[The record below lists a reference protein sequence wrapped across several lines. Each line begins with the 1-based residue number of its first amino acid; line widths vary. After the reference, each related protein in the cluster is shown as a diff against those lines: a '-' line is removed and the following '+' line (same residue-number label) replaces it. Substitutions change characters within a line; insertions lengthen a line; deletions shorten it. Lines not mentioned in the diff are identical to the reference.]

1 MTDHANDT
9 AGMTLAR
16 DADHTQPSES
26 SVSSFPR
33 QQPADDPMTDIAP
46 SSFAAT
52 LKLRVAE
59 ARVEDIGRAV
69 ARIAP
74 IDLQRM
80 GARPGDVVKITG
92 SATAVGRAE
101 ISEDGH
107 EGMIQIDGTC
117 RSNCGAGLQEQ
128 VTVTR
133 VDSEQAVAV
142 RFTPLWVGAAPATIA
157 PDRILEDLVGVPVI
171 AGCVVRV
178 PTFAKAVNFQVVR
191 TIPAGPVVI
200 GKRTDIRV
208 VEGDSTVAR
217 APAVSYEDIGG
228 LEREVARVREIVELP
243 LKYSRIF
250 ERLGILAPKGVLLY
264 GPPGT
269 GKTLLARAVA
279 AESRVHFIHLNGP
292 EIMRKFYGESEA
304 KLRELFEEAARNAP
318 SILFIDEIDAVA
330 PKRAEVTGE
339 VEKRVVAQ
347 LLSLMDGFVAR
358 GQVIVIGATNIPEVL
373 DPALRR
379 PGRFDREIEIGVP
392 NTQARLQIL
401 RIHTR
406 AMPLA
411 ADVDLQ
417 EIAEHSH
424 GFVGADLEALG
435 QEVGMIALRRFL
447 SSTPLDTDGIAAE
460 ELGALQ
466 VTRDD
471 FLAGLKEVEPSAT
484 REFFIEKS
492 SSTFASLGGLN
503 EVKRLLD
510 GVVEHSHMRDE
521 IYEQV
526 GLAPPRGIL
535 LAGPSGTGKT
545 AMARALSGEK
555 QIPLIAIDGPQLYSK
570 WLGESER
577 ALREVFKKAR
587 RAAPCILFFD
597 TIDAVAPRFGAD
609 QFGSDIY
616 QRILSQ
622 LLREID
628 NLRDVKGVILLAAS
642 NRPERIDPALLRS
655 GRFDYILP
663 FVKPNADDRAAI
675 MRLCCRRI
683 PLAPDV
689 DFEDFGNRTEDLTG
703 ADIESLCKKATLLA
717 IVEFQDGTRP
727 APFTVL
733 RSDFLSVL
741 DSNRSNLRELN
752 CTNPSHDRAGNSS
765 PGPSNSS
772 NKKRAES

>member
-1 MTDHANDT
+1 M
-9 AGMTLAR
+9 AR
-16 DADHTQPSES
+16 VAIAADEPG
-26 SVSSFPR
+26 SVV
-33 QQPADDPMTDIAP
+33 
-46 SSFAAT
+46 AT
-52 LKLRVAE
+52 ITLRVAE
-59 ARVEDIGRAV
+59 ARVEDVGRAI
-69 ARIAP
+69 ARLTPA
-74 IDLQRM
+74 DLLRM
-80 GARPGDVVKITG
+80 GARAGDVLKITG
-92 SATAVGRAE
+92 GAIGLARAE
-101 ISEDGH
+101 LSDGGF

-117 RSNCGAGLQEQ
+117 RSNCSAGLQEQ
-128 VTVTR
+128 VTVAPIEC
-133 VDSEQAVAV
+133 EQAVAV
-142 RFTPLWVGAAPATIA
+142 RLSPLWVGVAPATIA

-171 AGCVVRV
+171 AGCAVRV

-191 TIPAGPVVI
+191 TIPSGPVVI
-200 GKRTDIRV
+200 GKRTDLRV
-208 VEGDSTVAR
+208 VEGEQTAAR

-228 LEREVARVREIVELP
+228 LEREVARVREMVELP

-304 KLRELFEEAARNAP
+304 KLREVFEEAARHAP
-318 SILFIDEIDAVA
+318 AILFIDEIDAVA
-330 PKRAEVTGE
+330 PRRTEVTGE

-411 ADVDLQ
+411 PDVDLQ

-447 SSTPLDTDGIAAE
+447 SAAPLETDAASAD
-460 ELGALQ
+460 LGALQ

-471 FLAGLKEVEPSAT
+471 FLAALKEVEPSAT

-492 SSTFASLGGLN
+492 ASTFASLGGLS

-510 GVVEHSHMRDE
+510 AVIEHSHMRDE

-535 LAGPSGTGKT
+535 LTGPSGTGKT

-597 TIDAVAPRFGAD
+597 TIDAVAPKFGAD
-609 QFGSDIY
+609 QFGTDVY

-628 NLRDVKGVILLAAS
+628 NLRDVKGVVLLGAT

-663 FVKPNADDRAAI
+663 FAKPDAAERAAI
-675 MRLCCRRI
+675 MRLCCRRV
-683 PLAPDV
+683 PLAPDL
-689 DFEDFGNRTEDLTG
+689 DFEEFAGRMEGLTG

-717 IVEFQDGTRP
+717 IAEFQDGTRV
-727 APFTVL
+727 APFVVL
-733 RSDFLSVL
+733 RSDFLAVL
-741 DSNRSNLRELN
+741 ESDRGSPKQVVAINKWKSLN
-752 CTNPSHDRAGNSS
+752 VL
-765 PGPSNSS
+765 SNSAGDLCPGGS
-772 NKKRAES
+772 D

>member
-1 MTDHANDT
+1 MTELANDI
-9 AGMTLAR
+9 AGVAAASRDPQHAEQPPAEARFDGFARRSKVSTGAMTE
-16 DADHTQPSES
+16 TP
-26 SVSSFPR
+26 
-33 QQPADDPMTDIAP
+33 P
-46 SSFAAT
+46 SSLAASVI
-52 LKLRVAE
+52 LRVAE
-59 ARVEDIGRAV
+59 ARVEDIGHAI
-69 ARIAP
+69 ARLAP
-74 IDLQRM
+74 VDLLRL
-80 GARPGDVVKITG
+80 GARAGNVLKITG
-92 SATAVGRAE
+92 GTIGVARAE
-101 ISEDGH
+101 LSGEGY

-117 RSNCGAGLQEQ
+117 RSNCSAGLQEQ
-128 VTVTR
+128 VTV
-133 VDSEQAVAV
+133 SPIEHAQAVAV
-142 RFTPLWVGAAPATIA
+142 RLSPLWVGAAPATIA
-157 PDRILEDLVGVPVI
+157 PDRMLEDLVGVPVI

-191 TIPAGPVVI
+191 TIPSGPVVI
-200 GKRTDIRV
+200 GERTDIRV
-208 VEGDSTVAR
+208 VEGDQTVAR

-243 LKYSRIF
+243 LKHSRIF

-304 KLRELFEEAARNAP
+304 KLREVFEEAARHAP
-318 SILFIDEIDAVA
+318 AILFIDEIDAVA
-330 PKRAEVTGE
+330 PKRTEVAGE

-411 ADVDLQ
+411 PDVDLR

-447 SSTPLDTDGIAAE
+447 SSAPLNPDGITAE
-460 ELGALQ
+460 ELGTLQ
-466 VTRDD
+466 VTRED
-471 FLAGLKEVEPSAT
+471 FLGGLKEVEPSAT

-510 GVVEHSHMRDE
+510 AVVEHSHMRDE

-535 LAGPSGTGKT
+535 LVGPSGTGKT
-545 AMARALSGEK
+545 ALARALSGEK

-597 TIDAVAPRFGAD
+597 TIDAVAPKFGAD
-609 QFGSDIY
+609 QFGTDVY

-628 NLRDVKGVILLAAS
+628 NLRDVKGVILLAAT

-663 FVKPNADDRAAI
+663 FAKPDAAERAAI
-675 MRLCCRRI
+675 MRLCCRRV

-689 DFEDFGNRTEDLTG
+689 DFEEFAGRTEGLTG

-717 IVEFQDGTRP
+717 IAEFQEGTRVP
-727 APFTVL
+727 PFVVL
-733 RSDFLSVL
+733 RGDFLAVMESDRGSPKQL
-741 DSNRSNLRELN
+741 KSTRRLRNNGGDL
-752 CTNPSHDRAGNSS
+752 CPDGSD
-765 PGPSNSS
+765 
-772 NKKRAES
+772 